1 MKTYNHKQFSQSEKN
16 ILNNIILKN
25 KINLI
30 IKFIR
35 NYKKNKIEKNLTNKS
50 ISIKNN
56 SNENINSSKSTNNN
70 NNDSDINLV
79 YTHNASIFNNGIIPI
94 SNSYKHQ
101 GYQMNNQKDGYGY
114 TIWKNNNKKNFSYFS
129 GIYYK
134 NLINGNGKYVK
145 YINNIPI
152 LTYEGEF
159 SNNKANGYGILIIK
173 EKGYYN
179 GIWKNDK
186 QNNIGIEEW
195 NDGSKYEGLFLL
207 GKKTGIG
214 KYIWKDKAFYY
225 GEWLD
230 NYLEGWGVYTFSDG
244 KKYLGQWH
252 KNTFNGYGELI
263 WDSSRMY
270 IGYFK
275 NNQRNGFGLLIFRN
289 KEKAYCGFWKD
300 NKQHGL
306 GKISSKNKENY
317 YLFNKGVKEKIYEK
331 IDFLHEIE
339 KNNLSCY
346 LGFFKYGYK
355 GLDMFISVFKMN

>member
-1 MKTYNHKQFSQSEKN
+1 M
-16 ILNNIILKN
+16 
-25 KINLI
+25 NLI

-35 NYKKNKIEKNLTNKS
+35 NYKKNKISYNLSNKS
-50 ISIKNN
+50 ISSKNT
-56 SNENINSSKSTNNN
+56 SNKYLNINKTTNNN
-70 NNDSDINLV
+70 NSEETQV

-101 GYQMNNQKDGYGY
+101 GYHTNNQKDGYGY
-114 TIWKNNNKKNFSYFS
+114 TIWESNNKKNYSYFS

-134 NLINGNGKYVK
+134 NIINGNGKFIR
-145 YINNIPI
+145 YINSIPHI
-152 LTYEGEF
+152 TYKGEF
-159 SNNKANGYGILIIK
+159 LNNKANGYGILSIK
-173 EKGYYN
+173 DKGKYN
-179 GIWKNDK
+179 GIWKDDK
-186 QNNIGIEEW
+186 QNEIGIEEW
-195 NDGSKYEGLFLL
+195 EDGSKYEGLFQF

-214 KYIWKDKAFYY
+214 KYIWRDKAFYY

-230 NYLEGWGVYTFSDG
+230 NYLEGWGVYTFNDG

-263 WDSSRMY
+263 WDYSRMY

-331 IDFLHEIE
+331 IEFLNEIE
-339 KNNLSCY
+339 KKNLNSYLCY
-346 LGFFKYGYK
+346 FKYGYK
-355 GLDMFISVFKMN
+355 AMDMFISVFKMN